1 MLLELNGLSAHFGK
15 KQVLHQMSLSVGE
28 GEVVAL
34 IGPNA
39 AGKSTTMRCILGL
52 KATSAGSIA
61 FHGRCMDALGTPKR
75 VREGLVLVPEGRQ
88 VFTEFSVLDNLL
100 MGAYH
105 RPDRGRIDG
114 DLAKVFG
121 LFPRLAERR
130 AQKAGSMSGGEQQM
144 LAIARGL
151 MSRPRLLFM
160 DEPSLG
166 LAPIVMEEIAS
177 AIRHLAAGGLSILLA
192 EQNASFALR
201 MADRAYV
208 IESGSVVLSGT
219 AQELSDEPR
228 VPQPFHAT
236 KESER
241 AI

>member
-1 MLLELNGLSAHFGK
+1 MLLELSGLSAHFGK

-39 AGKSTTMRCILGL
+39 AGKSTTMRCVLGL

-228 VPQPFHAT
+228 VRHNYLGY
-236 KESER
+236 
-241 AI
+241 

>member
-61 FHGRCMDALGTPKR
+61 FHGRCMDDLGTPKR

-105 RPDRGRIDG
+105 RPDRGRIDD

-130 AQKAGSMSGGEQQM
+130 SQKAGSMSGGEQQM
-144 LAIARGL
+144 VAIARGL

-228 VPQPFHAT
+228 VRQNYLGY
-236 KESER
+236 
-241 AI
+241 

>member
-105 RPDRGRIDG
+105 RPDRGRIDD
-114 DLAKVFG
+114 DLAKVFS

-228 VPQPFHAT
+228 VRQNYLGY
-236 KESER
+236 
-241 AI
+241 

>member
-105 RPDRGRIDG
+105 RPDRGRIDD

-151 MSRPRLLFM
+151 MSRPKLLFM

-228 VPQPFHAT
+228 VRQNYLGY
-236 KESER
+236 
-241 AI
+241 

>member
-105 RPDRGRIDG
+105 RPDRGRIDD

-130 AQKAGSMSGGEQQM
+130 SQKAGSMSGGEQQM
-144 LAIARGL
+144 VAIARGL
-151 MSRPRLLFM
+151 MSRPKLLFM

-228 VPQPFHAT
+228 VRQNYLGY
-236 KESER
+236 
-241 AI
+241 

>member
-1 MLLELNGLSAHFGK
+1 MLMLLELNGLDAHFGK

-39 AGKSTTMRCILGL
+39 AGKSTTMRCVLGL
-52 KATSAGSIA
+52 KATSAGSIV
-61 FHGRCMDALGTPKR
+61 FCGRCIDALGTSKR
-75 VREGLVLVPEGRQ
+75 VRDGLVLVPEGRQ
-88 VFTEFSVLDNLL
+88 VFTRFSVLDNLL

-105 RPDRGRIDG
+105 RSDRDRIDG

-130 AQKAGSMSGGEQQM
+130 AQSAGSMSGGEQQM

-208 IESGSVVLSGT
+208 IESGSVVLNGT
-219 AQELSDEPR
+219 AQDLLDEPR
-228 VPQPFHAT
+228 VRQNY
-236 KESER
+236 
-241 AI
+241 IGY

>member
-88 VFTEFSVLDNLL
+88 VFTQFSVLDNLM

-114 DLAKVFG
+114 DLANVFG

-228 VPQPFHAT
+228 VRHNYLGY
-236 KESER
+236 
-241 AI
+241 

>member
-151 MSRPRLLFM
+151 MSRPRLLLM

-228 VPQPFHAT
+228 VRHNYLGY
-236 KESER
+236 
-241 AI
+241 

>member
-61 FHGRCMDALGTPKR
+61 FHGRCMDALGTSKR

-88 VFTEFSVLDNLL
+88 VFTQFSVLDNLM

-114 DLAKVFG
+114 DLANVFG

-151 MSRPRLLFM
+151 MSRPKLLFM

-228 VPQPFHAT
+228 VRQNYLGY
-236 KESER
+236 
-241 AI
+241 

>member
-1 MLLELNGLSAHFGK
+1 MLLELNGLDAHFGK

-39 AGKSTTMRCILGL
+39 AGKSTTMRCVLGL
-52 KATSAGSIA
+52 KATSAGSIV
-61 FHGRCMDALGTPKR
+61 FCGRCIDALGTSKR
-75 VREGLVLVPEGRQ
+75 MRDGLVLVPEGRQ
-88 VFTEFSVLDNLL
+88 VFTRFSVLDNLL

-105 RPDRGRIDG
+105 RSDRDRIDG

-130 AQKAGSMSGGEQQM
+130 AQSAGSMSGGEQQM

-208 IESGSVVLSGT
+208 IESGSVVLNGT
-219 AQELSDEPR
+219 AQDLLDEPR
-228 VPQPFHAT
+228 VRQNY
-236 KESER
+236 
-241 AI
+241 IGY

>member
-88 VFTEFSVLDNLL
+88 VFTQFSVLDNLM

-105 RPDRGRIDG
+105 RPDRGRIDD

-130 AQKAGSMSGGEQQM
+130 SQKAGSMSGGEQQM
-144 LAIARGL
+144 VAIARGL

-228 VPQPFHAT
+228 VRQNYLGY
-236 KESER
+236 
-241 AI
+241 

>member
-151 MSRPRLLFM
+151 MSLPRLLFM

-228 VPQPFHAT
+228 VRHNYLGY
-236 KESER
+236 
-241 AI
+241 

>member
-52 KATSAGSIA
+52 KATSAGSIT

-100 MGAYH
+100 EGAYH

-228 VPQPFHAT
+228 VRHNYLGY
-236 KESER
+236 
-241 AI
+241 

>member
-39 AGKSTTMRCILGL
+39 AGKSTTMRCVLGL

-105 RPDRGRIDG
+105 RPDRGRIDD

-130 AQKAGSMSGGEQQM
+130 SQKAGSMSGGEQQM
-144 LAIARGL
+144 VAIARGL

-228 VPQPFHAT
+228 VRQNYLGY
-236 KESER
+236 
-241 AI
+241 

>member
-61 FHGRCMDALGTPKR
+61 FHGRCMDALGTSKR

-88 VFTEFSVLDNLL
+88 VFTQFSVLDNLM

-114 DLAKVFG
+114 DLANVFG

-151 MSRPRLLFM
+151 MSRPKLLFM

-228 VPQPFHAT
+228 VRHNYLGY
-236 KESER
+236 
-241 AI
+241 

>member
-1 MLLELNGLSAHFGK
+1 MLLELNGLDAHFGK

-39 AGKSTTMRCILGL
+39 AGKSTTMRCVLGL
-52 KATSAGSIA
+52 KATSAGSIV
-61 FHGRCMDALGTPKR
+61 FCGRCIDALGTSKR
-75 VREGLVLVPEGRQ
+75 VRDGLVLVPEGRQ
-88 VFTEFSVLDNLL
+88 VFTRFSVLDNLL

-105 RPDRGRIDG
+105 RSDRDRIDG

-130 AQKAGSMSGGEQQM
+130 AQSAGSMSGGEQQM

-208 IESGSVVLSGT
+208 IESGSVVLNGT
-219 AQELSDEPR
+219 AQDLLDEPR
-228 VPQPFHAT
+228 VRQNY
-236 KESER
+236 
-241 AI
+241 IGY

>member
-1 MLLELNGLSAHFGK
+1 MLLELNGLDAHFGK

-39 AGKSTTMRCILGL
+39 AGKSTTMRCVLGL
-52 KATSAGSIA
+52 KATSAGSIV
-61 FHGRCMDALGTPKR
+61 FCGRCIDALGTSKR
-75 VREGLVLVPEGRQ
+75 VRDGLVLVPEGRQ
-88 VFTEFSVLDNLL
+88 VFTRFSVLDNLL

-105 RPDRGRIDG
+105 RSDRDRIDG

-130 AQKAGSMSGGEQQM
+130 AQSAGSMSGGEQQM

-166 LAPIVMEEIAS
+166 LAPYVMEEIAS

-192 EQNASFALR
+192 EQNASFALQWQIAP
-201 MADRAYV
+201 M
-208 IESGSVVLSGT
+208 
-219 AQELSDEPR
+219 
-228 VPQPFHAT
+228 
-236 KESER
+236 
-241 AI
+241 

>member
-114 DLAKVFG
+114 DLANVFG

-151 MSRPRLLFM
+151 MSRPKLLFM

-228 VPQPFHAT
+228 VRQNYLGY
-236 KESER
+236 
-241 AI
+241 

>member
-61 FHGRCMDALGTPKR
+61 FHGRCVDALGTSKR

-88 VFTEFSVLDNLL
+88 VFTQFSVLDNLM

-114 DLAKVFG
+114 DLANVFG

-228 VPQPFHAT
+228 VRHNYLGY
-236 KESER
+236 
-241 AI
+241 

>member
-151 MSRPRLLFM
+151 MSRPKLLFM

-228 VPQPFHAT
+228 VRQNYLGY
-236 KESER
+236 
-241 AI
+241 

>member
-39 AGKSTTMRCILGL
+39 AGKSTTMRCVLGL

-228 VPQPFHAT
+228 VRHNYLGY
-236 KESER
+236 
-241 AI
+241 

>member
-105 RPDRGRIDG
+105 RPDRGRIDD

-228 VPQPFHAT
+228 VRQNYLGY
-236 KESER
+236 
-241 AI
+241 

>member
-52 KATSAGSIA
+52 KATSAGSIV
-61 FHGRCMDALGTPKR
+61 FHGRCMDAVGTSKR

-88 VFTEFSVLDNLL
+88 VFTQFSVLDNLM

-114 DLAKVFG
+114 DLANVFG

-151 MSRPRLLFM
+151 MSRPKLLFM

-228 VPQPFHAT
+228 VRQNYLGY
-236 KESER
+236 
-241 AI
+241 

>member
-208 IESGSVVLSGT
+208 IESGSVVLNGT
-219 AQELSDEPR
+219 AQDLLDEPR
-228 VPQPFHAT
+228 VRQNY
-236 KESER
+236 
-241 AI
+241 IGY

>member
-105 RPDRGRIDG
+105 RPDRGRIDD

-130 AQKAGSMSGGEQQM
+130 SQKAGSMSGGEQQM
-144 LAIARGL
+144 VAIARGL

-228 VPQPFHAT
+228 VRHNYLGY
-236 KESER
+236 
-241 AI
+241 

>member
-105 RPDRGRIDG
+105 RPDRGRIDD

-130 AQKAGSMSGGEQQM
+130 SQKAGSMSGGEQQM
-144 LAIARGL
+144 VAIARGL

-228 VPQPFHAT
+228 VRQNYLGY
-236 KESER
+236 
-241 AI
+241 

>member
-192 EQNASFALR
+192 EQNASLALR

-228 VPQPFHAT
+228 VRHNYLGY
-236 KESER
+236 
-241 AI
+241 

>member
-208 IESGSVVLSGT
+208 IESGRVVLSGT

-228 VPQPFHAT
+228 VRQNYLGY
-236 KESER
+236 
-241 AI
+241 

>member
-61 FHGRCMDALGTPKR
+61 FHGRCMDALGAPKR

-228 VPQPFHAT
+228 VRHNYLGY
-236 KESER
+236 
-241 AI
+241 

>member
-130 AQKAGSMSGGEQQM
+130 AQRP
-144 LAIARGL
+144 ARCPVV
-151 MSRPRLLFM
+151 SSKCWP
-160 DEPSLG
+160 
-166 LAPIVMEEIAS
+166 
-177 AIRHLAAGGLSILLA
+177 
-192 EQNASFALR
+192 LR
-201 MADRAYV
+201 AV
-208 IESGSVVLSGT
+208 
-219 AQELSDEPR
+219 
-228 VPQPFHAT
+228 
-236 KESER
+236 
-241 AI
+241 